1 MIEFLTITV
10 LINICRKKHQG
21 MLYYSQVRDKEK
33 REKFRGFLYYSRVHD
48 IQTSEN
54 SFFSGVK
61 SSLDVPIPNAKKTKW
76 EIFKIAFR
84 LFS

>member
-1 MIEFLTITV
+1 
-10 LINICRKKHQG
+10 

-33 REKFRGFLYYSRVHD
+33 REKFRGFLYYSRAHD

-61 SSLDVPIPNAKKTKW
+61 SSLDVPIPNAKKTK
-76 EIFKIAFR
+76 
-84 LFS
+84 